1 MGRVSCRKA
10 THTALLK
17 LIKLLFLLILVFFQ
31 QPLKLFLITGSLQPL
46 SSAFAALGEG
56 FCFFLSGVDDPSCNA
71 DHGKDEEHD
80 QDRDQYTGDG
90 EASVGAL

>member
-31 QPLKLFLITGSLQPL
+31 QPLKLFLITGTLQSL
-46 SSAFAALGEG
+46 SSAFTPLGEG
-56 FCFFLSGVDDPSCNA
+56 FCFLLSGGDDPACDS

-80 QDRDQYTGDG
+80 QNRDQYADDG
-90 EASVGAL
+90 KVSVGAL